1 MASRITIRK
10 ETLEQMKQ
18 QGLDVIRT
26 IVDIATFHAKD
37 LTPRKTGHNSR
48 SIKNM
53 VKVTKDRATGRIFTE
68 SGYGGY
74 LELGTSRMPARPYL
88 AVAVG
93 RAAQQL
99 GFKWDA

>member
-1 MASRITIRK
+1 MASKITIRK
-10 ETLEQMKQ
+10 DTIERMKS

-26 IVDIATFHAKD
+26 FVDIATFYAKD
-37 LTPRKTGHNSR
+37 LTPRATGHNSR

-53 VKVTKDRATGRIFTE
+53 VKMYKDRATGRIFTE

-88 AVAVG
+88 SVAVG
-93 RAAQQL
+93 RAAQQM
-99 GFKWDA
+99 GFQWDA